1 MLNRIDELRNKATE
15 RAVYYNKIDFI
26 NLAAEFTQLV
36 NILNEMEAIVR
47 ERDEL
52 RARIQLLEENASEK
66 IAEPA
71 PAHEEVENENVQTIS
86 D

>member
-15 RAVYYNKIDFI
+15 RAQYYNRIDFI

-52 RARIQLLEENASEK
+52 RARVQLLEEKAR
-66 IAEPA
+66 
-71 PAHEEVENENVQTIS
+71 EEGVENGEI
-86 D
+86 

>member
-15 RAVYYNKIDFI
+15 RAQYYNRIDFI

-52 RARIQLLEENASEK
+52 KAQVQLLEEKASEK

-71 PAHEEVENENVQTIS
+71 SAPEEEVNNESI
-86 D
+86 

>member
-1 MLNRIDELRNKATE
+1 MLNRIDALRNKATE
-15 RAVYYNKIDFI
+15 RAQYYNRIDFL

-52 RARIQLLEENASEK
+52 KARVQLLEENASEK
-66 IAEPA
+66 IAESASA
-71 PAHEEVENENVQTIS
+71 PEEEVNNESI
-86 D
+86 

>member
-1 MLNRIDELRNKATE
+1 MLNRIDELKNKATE
-15 RAVYYNKIDFI
+15 RAQYYNRIDFI

-47 ERDEL
+47 EKDEL
-52 RARIQLLEENASEK
+52 KARVQLLEENANEK

-71 PAHEEVENENVQTIS
+71 SAHEEGVNNESI
-86 D
+86 

>member
-15 RAVYYNKIDFI
+15 RAQYYNRIDFI

-52 RARIQLLEENASEK
+52 KARVQLLEEKASEK
-66 IAEPA
+66 IVELASA
-71 PAHEEVENENVQTIS
+71 PEEGVENGEI
-86 D
+86 

>member
-15 RAVYYNKIDFI
+15 RAQYYNRIDFI

-52 RARIQLLEENASEK
+52 KARVQLLEEKASEK
-66 IAEPA
+66 IAESAPA
-71 PAHEEVENENVQTIS
+71 PEEGVENGEI
-86 D
+86 

>member
-15 RAVYYNKIDFI
+15 RAQYYNRIDFI

-52 RARIQLLEENASEK
+52 RARVQLLEEK
-66 IAEPA
+66 
-71 PAHEEVENENVQTIS
+71 AHEEGVENGEI
-86 D
+86 

>member
-1 MLNRIDELRNKATE
+1 MLNRINELRDKATE

-52 RARIQLLEENASEK
+52 KARLQVLEASISEKDQEPTPAPDIKEEENGE
-66 IAEPA
+66 I
-71 PAHEEVENENVQTIS
+71 
-86 D
+86 